1 LDEKEM
7 DLWSDLLNSIVAVFE
22 PVSLMPF
29 SAPFVILI
37 SVGISLLSLALTKKF
52 SDVEK
57 LKANMEEIKEWQ
69 QKFKVAR
76 ESMNPVLLQ
85 EVMDHQQ
92 RIMRLNAEVM
102 SARMKPMCLFYIPLL
117 IIWGIFQAVYNDT
130 IVAVIP
136 FNIHEAIPFF
146 EGWLGWNVPDSG
158 FGLSFFTLY
167 IMASFSLGTLI
178 RKLAGIDV
186 T

>member
-1 LDEKEM
+1 M
-7 DLWSDLLNSIVAVFE
+7 DLWIDLFNSIVSVFE
-22 PVSLMPF
+22 PVSMMPY

-37 SVGISLLSLALTKKF
+37 SVGISLLSLALTKRF

-57 LKANMEEIKEWQ
+57 LKANMEEIKLWQ
-69 QKFKVAR
+69 QKFKTAR

-102 SARMKPMCLFYIPLL
+102 SARMKPMCIFYIPLL
-117 IIWGIFQAVYNDT
+117 IIWGIFQAVYQYT
-130 IVAVIP
+130 PVAVLP
-136 FNIHEAIPFF
+136 FNIHEAFPFF
-146 EGWLGWNVPDSG
+146 VNWLGVNIPGTG
-158 FGLSFFTLY
+158 FGLYFFTWY

-178 RKLAGIDV
+178 RKIAGIDV